1 MLKKAMSAAM
11 AAFIMTSCYAGS
23 VYAQAQWIE
32 KEINGV
38 QFQLDSYNG
47 SLEKKNKPTN
57 LGKDSD
63 PKQSLKT
70 VDISIPDSIEG
81 TKVTSIAKN
90 GLCDLDE
97 MKSIKLTDSVTEI
110 GEYAFSGCDNLTSFT
125 FPKNVKEVPASCFL
139 SCDNLSTIK
148 YNDNIKKIGNNAFEK
163 CKAMKSVTIPK
174 TVTEIGAGAYS
185 YSGVERVVIP
195 DTVTSIDD
203 GAFKECKSLTSATL
217 GKGIKDVTKNMFN
230 GDSALTTVIIN
241 SGTEKIDHAAFA
253 NCSALTSVTVPDTV
267 KSIAE
272 DAFNGCPN
280 VTFNCKKGSYAEA
293 FAIKKGYG
301 YNTGASE
308 TPIVVP
314 DRITI
319 LLNGKELECS
329 QPPVNKSGSVI
340 VPMRAIF
347 EALGAEVKWNNSD
360 KSIFASKGVTSV
372 QCWIGSKDVVLNNK
386 KDKMLAAPEIING
399 ATMVPAR
406 FVSEAFG
413 AQVSWDAA
421 TQTVT
426 IVTK

>member
-1 MLKKAMSAAM
+1 MLRKTMSTAM
-11 AAFIMTSCYAGS
+11 AALIMTSCLAGS
-23 VYAQAQWIE
+23 VYAQAQWVE
-32 KEINGV
+32 KEINAI

-47 SLEKKNKPTN
+47 SLERKNKPTN
-57 LGKDSD
+57 LGKDSE

-70 VDISIPDSIEG
+70 VDVTIPDSIEDV
-81 TKVTSIAKN
+81 KVTSIAKN

-97 MKSIKLTDSVTEI
+97 MKSIKLNDSISEI

-125 FPKNVKEVPASCFL
+125 FPKNVQEVSSNCFF
-139 SCDNLSTIK
+139 SCDNLSSVT
-148 YNDNIKKIGNNAFEK
+148 YNDKIKKIGNNAFEK
-163 CKAMKSVTIPK
+163 CRSMKNAAIPK

-185 YSGVERVVIP
+185 YSGVERIVIP
-195 DTVTSIDD
+195 DNVTSIGD
-203 GAFKECKSLTSATL
+203 GAFKECRNLTSATL
-217 GKGIKDVTKNMFN
+217 GKGLKNVTKNMFS

-241 SGTEKIDHAAFA
+241 NGTEKIDHAAFA
-253 NCSALTSVTVPDTV
+253 NCSALTSITVPDTV

-272 DAFNGCPN
+272 DAFTGCPN
-280 VTFNCKKGSYAEA
+280 VKFNCKKGSYAET
-293 FAIKKGYG
+293 FAIKKGFG
-301 YNTGASE
+301 CNTGASE
-308 TPIVVP
+308 TPVVIP

-329 QPPVNKSGSVI
+329 QPPINKGGSVI

-347 EALGAEVKWNNSD
+347 EALGADVKWNNSD
-360 KSIFASKGVTSV
+360 KSIFASKGITSV
-372 QCWIGSKDVVLNNK
+372 QCRIGSKDVVLNNK

-399 ATMVPAR
+399 TTMVPAR

-413 AQVSWDAA
+413 AQVSWDMA